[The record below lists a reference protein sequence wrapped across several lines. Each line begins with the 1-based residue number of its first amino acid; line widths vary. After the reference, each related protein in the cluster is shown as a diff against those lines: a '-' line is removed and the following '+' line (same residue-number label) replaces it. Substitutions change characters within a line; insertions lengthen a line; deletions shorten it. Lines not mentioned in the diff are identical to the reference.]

1 MICGQGNNEKTLYDK
16 TLVGRARSAGRR
28 SKRTAAGLL
37 AFGLIAGGTA
47 AGVAPANAATP
58 TPTPTPAAATA
69 YGGFTTTATA
79 TPIKLEIFEPAI
91 PIPTDPQA
99 EFDVSYTNVAG
110 GSGPATT
117 ARSSALWPGAALG
130 EGLKTFGQQLGLPGA
145 LTDGGYPV
153 QANAGFPGDVSQQSQ
168 EFLPGMIGRVDAGA
182 KRTVAKVSYTS
193 SDVSDGSTSAG
204 SPASTNPLDALTQL
218 LGAKSGAPST
228 NPLGTLG
235 LLIDFDGM
243 TSVSST
249 DYDGSTVV
257 ATATSRIGELRLL
270 GGLITLD
277 GINVVTKATSDLAGG
292 TKTSRTVDVGG
303 MTVAGQ
309 KFSFGPDG
317 FTAVGQNTPI
327 PGIPSSVADL
337 LKQLGVAIE
346 VPKPEV
352 TTKGSTGSISAE
364 AVRITLDTK
373 PLRSMLPAL
382 PLDDLVNSLPDLPG
396 QAKVLKGLLLSL
408 NTIAPKVVL
417 HLGSAQVSAATI
429 SVADLGGS
437 AGTTPPVA
445 TGTGAGA
452 VSPDLSAA
460 PPSDSP
466 AAAAPGV
473 GDLAAAPVAKGLPPL
488 RSLPMLLLLAGLAV
502 AAGAGWY
509 LRYAGLLLFGG
520 AGACAF
526 GLKVGIPDL
535 RKA

>member
-1 MICGQGNNEKTLYDK
+1 MSRGPRKNEKTLYDR
-16 TLVGRARSAGRR
+16 TVVGRARSATRR

-37 AFGLIAGGTA
+37 AFGLLAGGTA
-47 AGVAPANAATP
+47 VGVAPARAATP
-58 TPTPTPAAATA
+58 TPTPTPTPAAASATA

-79 TPIKLEIFEPAI
+79 SPLKLEIFEPAI

-99 EFDVSYTNVAG
+99 EFDFSYTRVLG

-145 LTDGGYPV
+145 LTDNGYPV
-153 QANAGFPGDVSQQSQ
+153 QANAGFPGDVTQQSQ
-168 EFLPGMIGRVDAGA
+168 EFLPGMIGRVEAGD
-182 KRTVAKVSYTS
+182 KRTTAKVSYTS
-193 SDVSDGSTSAG
+193 SDVSDGDAGDGKTGSAN
-204 SPASTNPLDALTQL
+204 SLDALTGL
-218 LGAKSGAPST
+218 LGAKSGSP

-249 DYDGSTVV
+249 DYDGNTVV

-270 GGLITLD
+270 GGLIKLD
-277 GINVVTKATSDLAGG
+277 GINVVTKVTSSLAGG
-292 TKTSRTVDVGG
+292 AKTSQTVDVGG

-309 KFSFGPDG
+309 KFSYGPAG
-317 FTAVGQNTPI
+317 FTAVGKNTPI
-327 PGIPSSVADL
+327 PGIPASAAAL
-337 LKQLGVAIE
+337 LKKLGVAIE

-352 TTKGSTGSISAE
+352 STKGSTGSLSAE

-373 PLRSMLPAL
+373 PLRSKLPQL
-382 PLDDLVNSLPDLPG
+382 PLDKLVDKIPPLPG
-396 QAKVLKGLLLSL
+396 QANLLKGLLLSL

-417 HLGSAQVSAATI
+417 HLGSAQASADTVSL
-429 SVADLGGS
+429 VDLGGA
-437 AGTTPPVA
+437 AGTA
-445 TGTGAGA
+445 TGAAGTA
-452 VSPDLSAA
+452 STDLSSA

-466 AAAAPGV
+466 QAAGTGTGV
-473 GDLAAAPVAKGLPPL
+473 TKQVADGLPPL
-488 RSLPMLLLLAGLAV
+488 RSIPMLLLLAGLAL
-502 AAGAGWY
+502 AGGVGWY
-509 LRYAGLLLFGG
+509 LRNAGLLLFGG
-520 AGACAF
+520 AAGCVY